1 MTVGI
6 TVAQKLRRKMKI
18 TITTSAM
25 VSSSVNCTSSTAARM
40 VWVRS
45 LMTSILIAGGI
56 AATSRGSVALIL
68 STVSMT
74 LAPGCLNTTRNTPR
88 LPLAQA
94 ACLASSGPATAW
106 PMSRTRNGPPLR

>member
-1 MTVGI
+1 MVGI

-25 VSSSVNCTSSTAARM
+25 VRSRVNCTSSTAARM

-94 ACLASSGPATAW
+94 ACLASSGPVTAW
-106 PMSRTRNGPPLR
+106 PISRIRNGPPLR